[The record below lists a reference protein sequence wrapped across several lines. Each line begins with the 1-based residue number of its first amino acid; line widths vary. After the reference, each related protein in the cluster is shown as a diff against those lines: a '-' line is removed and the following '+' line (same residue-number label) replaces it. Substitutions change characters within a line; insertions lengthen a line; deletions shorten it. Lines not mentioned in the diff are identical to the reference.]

1 MQITKIEVQ
10 KKHKNYFDLYT
21 EDDVYLFSVTEE
33 TLLHFGVSKNKEFS
47 EDELDSIQLYDQ
59 KMRCVYQAY
68 RYLTRRPHLNEELRR
83 KLLAKKF
90 ARSVIEQTLK
100 YLNQKKYMNDEAF
113 IKMFMQEQINLKK
126 SGPLIIKKKL
136 LEKGAHTSVIDPILS
151 EGYPEELQIKNAVK
165 LFQNKIKSIRD
176 EEEKKVKEKLFRF
189 LQQKGFSW
197 PVIEKIFAQNF
208 D

>member
-10 KKHKNYFDLYT
+10 KKHKNYFNLYT